1 MQKLNEI
8 VSYHVH
14 TSVGLICI
22 KETTVI
28 SLIKSVLQIY
38 LSVIRFSALI
48 VGAHGCYGIFTL
60 PCEQLDYDRK
70 KKTTNKHKNKKKQT
84 KNPIA

>member
-1 MQKLNEI
+1 M
-8 VSYHVH
+8 
-14 TSVGLICI
+14 
-22 KETTVI
+22 
-28 SLIKSVLQIY
+28 QIY

-70 KKTTNKHKNKKKQT
+70 KKNNKQTQKQEKTNKKPDRLAPICHKEKSFT
-84 KNPIA
+84 YIGLLIPRR

>member
-1 MQKLNEI
+1 M
-8 VSYHVH
+8 
-14 TSVGLICI
+14 
-22 KETTVI
+22 
-28 SLIKSVLQIY
+28 Y

-70 KKTTNKHKNKKKQT
+70 KKQQTQKQEKKQT

>member
-1 MQKLNEI
+1 M
-8 VSYHVH
+8 
-14 TSVGLICI
+14 
-22 KETTVI
+22 
-28 SLIKSVLQIY
+28 QIY

-70 KKTTNKHKNKKKQT
+70 KKQQTQKQEKNKQKTRSLSPDLPQRKIVYIYRTFDSQ
-84 KNPIA
+84 KVVLISIY